1 VGFDLP
7 PLRDG
12 AAVKPKNLWAMI
24 DTSGGML
31 SELGLVRKLLHRD
44 DAVAPWLVG
53 SGIEEMHHDGRVGLR

>member
-1 VGFDLP
+1 
-7 PLRDG
+7 
-12 AAVKPKNLWAMI
+12 MI